1 MDLTKV
7 PDSFLVTLYLVDG
20 SEEAFEAIHQ
30 RYNGSLVNLL
40 KSMRNLPMPDIDDIL
55 QIVWQKVSMS
65 LTSFDLDLNF
75 RNWIYMVALNAANT
89 YHAQKNRIKRGGKE
103 TIVPLVDEIIDIIEY
118 DYRVGRH
125 ETDPSR
131 ILDMK
136 ERLEKVLEAIEQLPK
151 QDRDI
156 IHYVYIE
163 CLTWTETLELMGIA
177 KHILQS
183 SLERSRIE
191 LAKACA

>member
-1 MDLTKV
+1 
-7 PDSFLVTLYLVDG
+7 
-20 SEEAFEAIHQ
+20 
-30 RYNGSLVNLL
+30 
-40 KSMRNLPMPDIDDIL
+40 MPDIDDIL
-55 QIVWQKVSMS
+55 QIAWQKVSMS
-65 LTSFDLDLNF
+65 LTSFDLDLDF
-75 RNWIYMVALNAANT
+75 RNWIYRVALNAANN
-89 YHAQKNRIKRGGKE
+89 YYVKNNRVKRGGKE
-103 TIVPLVDEIIDIIEY
+103 TIVPLVDEIIGIIEY
-118 DYRVGRH
+118 DYRIGRY